1 MVWVTAGVLLALF
14 VVPNIGAARADPY
27 RKLDW
32 RGVARFFDAV
42 ALEDEPVLATNLWP
56 QVCLGH
62 YLQDLGRSVEIVNVW
77 ESSTRAER
85 AIAERPRGWL
95 LTAGFQKS
103 NEARAWMH
111 QFVPVLKKREE
122 EMALFFFPDFATLL
136 ETRFAAQRG
145 AVFEN
150 QFARMGQR
158 FDFVAGELLLQGQ
171 GWSFP
176 ERNNAGIE
184 YQWAL
189 GEQAE
194 LGLPIGPPR
203 DARIRFR
210 VLPFP
215 HPEAPEQ
222 TLELWLNETHLATLK
237 LEEGWSE
244 HEVAIP
250 VSSWSAGANILYLRF
265 ARSTVPAQLGT
276 GSTDHRNLS
285 VAFDFLEVVAEDT
298 DLTHP

>member
-1 MVWVTAGVLLALF
+1 MM
-14 VVPNIGAARADPY
+14 
-27 RKLDW
+27 
-32 RGVARFFDAV
+32 
-42 ALEDEPVLATNLWP
+42 E
-56 QVCLGH
+56 
-62 YLQDLGRSVEIVNVW
+62 
-77 ESSTRAER
+77 
-85 AIAERPRGWL
+85 
-95 LTAGFQKS
+95 
-103 NEARAWMH
+103 
-111 QFVPVLKKREE
+111 
-122 EMALFFFPDFATLL
+122 
-136 ETRFAAQRG
+136 
-145 AVFEN
+145 
-150 QFARMGQR
+150 QR
-158 FDFVAGELLLQGQ
+158 FDFAAGEMLLQGR

-176 ERNNAGIE
+176 ESNSAGIG

-189 GEQAE
+189 GERAE

-203 DARIRFR
+203 EARIRFR

-222 TLELWLNETHLATLK
+222 TLELWLNETHLAALK
-237 LEEGWSE
+237 LDEGWSE

-250 VSSWSAGANILYLRF
+250 VSTWSAGANILYLRF

>member
-1 MVWVTAGVLLALF
+1 
-14 VVPNIGAARADPY
+14 
-27 RKLDW
+27 
-32 RGVARFFDAV
+32 
-42 ALEDEPVLATNLWP
+42 
-56 QVCLGH
+56 
-62 YLQDLGRSVEIVNVW
+62 
-77 ESSTRAER
+77 
-85 AIAERPRGWL
+85 
-95 LTAGFQKS
+95 
-103 NEARAWMH
+103 MH
-111 QFVPVLKKREE
+111 GYVPVLKKREE
-122 EMALFFFPDFATLL
+122 EMALFFFPDFKTLL
-136 ETRFAAQRG
+136 ETRFAAQKG
-145 AVFEN
+145 TVFEE
-150 QFARMGQR
+150 QLTRMGKR
-158 FDFVAGELLLQGQ
+158 FDFAAGEMLLQGQ
-171 GWSFP
+171 GWSYP
-176 ERNNAGIE
+176 ESNSAGIG

-189 GEQAE
+189 GGRAE

-250 VSSWSAGANILYLRF
+250 VSTWSGGANILYLRF

-298 DLTHP
+298 DPTLP